1 MTSEYDKYII
11 VLSQLIQ
18 FGGRNMI
25 EIKELN
31 KSYGTKKVL
40 ENLNCTIKTGSIYG
54 LIGANGA
61 GKSTLLRVIMGIFRK
76 DSGSIKIDGEEL
88 SDNEKI
94 MQKLVYV
101 PDDLFFFKNYTLK
114 DMAIFYSKMY
124 PKFDMDFAMKF
135 AEKLKLNT
143 KQKIQT
149 FSKGMK
155 RQAALIC
162 AISTNADYMFFD
174 ETFDGIDPVIRNY
187 MKKVIAEQMEKKETT
202 IIMTSHNLRE
212 LEDIC
217 DNLGLLYKG
226 GVLFESDVD
235 SLKTNMFK
243 IQISLG
249 KDFDEKDFQN
259 FNVLSFKKTG
269 SVATVILKG
278 DKEGYEKL
286 LNDMNPIIL
295 DFLPLTLEEIFIY
308 EMEVLGYEFNEIV

>member
-1 MTSEYDKYII
+1 
-11 VLSQLIQ
+11 
-18 FGGRNMI
+18 MI
-25 EIKELN
+25 KITNLN

-61 GKSTLLRVIMGIFRK
+61 GKSTLLRIIMGIFKK
-76 DSGSIKIDGEEL
+76 DSGSIEIDGKELIDVEEI
-88 SDNEKI
+88 K
-94 MQKLVYV
+94 QKLVYV
-101 PDDLFFFKNYTLK
+101 PDDLFFFKNYTIK
-114 DMAIFYSKMY
+114 DMAIFYSKLY
-124 PKFDMDFAMKF
+124 PDFDMDFAMKF
-135 AEKLKLNT
+135 AENLKLDVN
-143 KQKIQT
+143 QKIQT

-162 AISTNADYMFFD
+162 AIATNADYMFFD

-187 MKKVIAEQMEKKETT
+187 MKKIIAEQMQKKETT

-243 IQISLG
+243 IQISLD
-249 KDFDEKDFQN
+249 KDFDENDFKN
-259 FNVLSFKKTG
+259 YNVLNFKKVG
-269 SVATVILKG
+269 SVATIIMKG
-278 DKEGYEKL
+278 DREGYEKVL
-286 LNDMNPIIL
+286 KDMNPIIL
-295 DFLPLTLEEIFIY
+295 DFLPLTLEEVFIY
-308 EMEVLGYEFNEIV
+308 EMGVLGYEFNEVI